1 MEQKE
6 NALFNIKAPNLITGI
21 NLILKE
27 FGVNLKIHKMPFI
40 YCKLQTTEMINEMQ
54 KEKAELILN
63 KR

>member
-6 NALFNIKAPNLITGI
+6 NALFNLKAPNLITGI

-27 FGVNLKIHKMPFI
+27 FGINLKIHKMPFI
-40 YCKLQTTEMINEMQ
+40 YCKLQTIEMLNEIE
-54 KEKAELILN
+54 KEQTELILN